1 MKRILIAF
9 CFFSLALPAFS
20 QGRNTQK
27 KEQSGVWLLEDGKY
41 LHFESDVFVQIS
53 RDREAPPDGNYVY
66 SRWCDMTDV
75 NATYISPEMFKL
87 AGSLPKLN
95 IRGQNVDLSDVIK
108 ELKGLY
114 MLEFAQYRKSAP
126 GVRYCRNGQGTGLRW
141 DIRNFLEKNNYKTL
155 MDMRENGQY
164 TRLYMAA
171 NGQTVTGF
179 VLVNLDDSF
188 DYGRFICLEGQ
199 MPYNKFQAV
208 IKKIMQ

>member
-9 CFFSLALPAFS
+9 CFLSLALPAFS
-20 QGRNTQK
+20 QSRKTQN
-27 KEQSGVWLLEDGKY
+27 KETSGVWLLEDGKY
-41 LHFESDVFVQIS
+41 LHYESDVFVQIS

-75 NATYISPEMFKL
+75 DATYISPEMFKL
-87 AGSLPKLN
+87 VGYLPKFN
-95 IRGQNVDLSDVIK
+95 IQGKYLDLSDVIT

-114 MLEFAQYRKSAP
+114 MLEFAQYRKSDP

-141 DIRNFLEKNNYKTL
+141 DIRNFLEKNHYKTL

-164 TRLYMAA
+164 TRLYMTADE
-171 NGQTVTGF
+171 QTVTGI

-188 DYGRFICLEGQ
+188 DYGRFICLEGK

-208 IKKIMQ
+208 IKQIMQ

>member
-1 MKRILIAF
+1 MKRFLTIL
-9 CFFSLALPAFS
+9 CCLLLALPAFS
-20 QGRNTQK
+20 QGQNTQK
-27 KEQSGVWLLEDGKY
+27 KEQSGVWILEDGKY
-41 LHFESDVFVQIS
+41 LHFESNVFVQIS

-75 NATYISPEMFKL
+75 NAIYISPEMFKL

-188 DYGRFICLEGQ
+188 DYGRFICLEGK